1 MSGSRP
7 ALPDATNGAFLLQAL
22 QEANAR
28 RSAHRV
34 PPLAMDP
41 LLVEYARA
49 RAASRSE
56 HEGLSAGH
64 DGLRAGTA
72 ETLFWSEGESMSD
85 AAAAVASWDGESGAL
100 DRLAAEVSTRMGAA
114 RVAGQ
119 GSRAYETYV
128 VFVFEPL

>member
-28 RSAHRV
+28 RAAHHV

-49 RAASRSE
+49 RAAARSE
-56 HEGLSAGH
+56 HEGLPARH
-64 DGLRAGTA
+64 DGPRAGTA
-72 ETLFWSEGESMSD
+72 ESLFWSEGEPMRD
-85 AAAAVASWDGESGAL
+85 AADAVASWDAEPGAL
-100 DRLAAEVSTRMGAA
+100 DRLVAAVSTRMGAA
-114 RVAGQ
+114 RAAGQ